1 LFLGASDVESP
12 GKNASLV
19 SARPLDEG
27 MALRLLFEGT
37 ARETGEAFFR
47 ALVQNLARALGTVG
61 AWVTEYDPER
71 RRLRALAFWLKDRF
85 IPWEA
90 SIDGT
95 PCARV
100 IDGGRL
106 LLYPERVLDIYPDEP
121 DLRAVG
127 AVSYMGVPL
136 EENDGTVLG
145 HLAVLDTRPMPEEPR
160 LLTVFQLFAQRAAA
174 ELRRLRAE
182 ARVRE
187 REEKLTRLVDGAM
200 DAIVELDEA
209 LRVTHV
215 NAAAE
220 KIFGQPSERLLGID
234 FRRLLAASEAA
245 RLEDLVRALDGGGA
259 GPASLWIPGGLR
271 ARTGNGTEFPAE
283 ATLSR
288 HRRQEKLFHTLILR
302 DVNDRIL
309 AEEKIRALTA
319 QACVLQEEL
328 RTLGNFGE
336 ILGKSEVLGRV
347 LEEVEQVADTDASVL
362 ILGETGTG
370 KELIA
375 RAIHA
380 RSSRR
385 ERPMVAVNCAAIPKD
400 LVESELF
407 GHEKGAFTGAT
418 ARREGRFA
426 LADGGTV
433 FLDELGELPQEIQVK
448 LLRVLQE
455 GEFEPVGSSSTRKV
469 DVRVISA
476 TSRDLASMRKSGA
489 FREDLYYRLSVFPI
503 RLPALR
509 ERGQDVLLLAQAF
522 AERFAKKMG
531 RTVASLTE
539 DGRRRLLAYDW
550 PGNVRELANV
560 IERAVITSRDGRL
573 DLERAIPESSLPP
586 APASVSGAP
595 EVIRTA
601 QELGELER
609 QNLLRAL
616 DAAGWRVAGPQGAA
630 ARLGMKPSTLA
641 SRIKALGLERPAQEQ

>member
-1 LFLGASDVESP
+1 VESP
-12 GKNASLV
+12 SQDASPV
-19 SARPLDEG
+19 GARPLDEG

-37 ARETGEAFFR
+37 ARETGEPFFR
-47 ALVQNLARALGTVG
+47 ALVQNLARALGTKG

-71 RRLRALAFWLKDRF
+71 RHLRALAFWLEDRF

-90 SIDGT
+90 AIDGT

-106 LLYPERVLDIYPDEP
+106 LLYSDCVLDLYPEEP
-121 DLRAVG
+121 DLRRVG

-136 EENDGTVLG
+136 EDPDGTVLG

-160 LLTVFQLFAQRAAA
+160 LLNVFQLFAQRASG
-174 ELRRLRAE
+174 ELGRLRAE

-200 DAIVELDEA
+200 DAIVELDET
-209 LRVTHV
+209 LCVTHV

-220 KIFGQPSERLLGID
+220 RIFGRQDLLGTD
-234 FRRLLAASEAA
+234 FRSLLAAAEGA
-245 RLEDLVRALDGGGA
+245 RLEDLVRSLDAGA

-271 ARTGNGTEFPAE
+271 ARTGSGTEFPAE

-288 HRRQEKLFHTLILR
+288 HRRGERLFHTLILR

-309 AEEKIRALTA
+309 AEEKIRVLTA
-319 QACVLQEEL
+319 QASVLQEEL

-336 ILGKSEVLGRV
+336 ILGQSEALRTV
-347 LEEVEQVADTDASVL
+347 LEDVEQVADTDASVL
-362 ILGETGTG
+362 VLGETGTG

-380 RSSRR
+380 RSKRR
-385 ERPMVAVNCAAIPKD
+385 ERPLVAVNCAAIPKD

-426 LADGGTV
+426 LADGGTI
-433 FLDELGELPQEIQVK
+433 FLDELGELPPEIQVK

-455 GEFEPVGSSSTRKV
+455 GEFEPVGSSRPCKV

-476 TSRDLASMRKSGA
+476 TSRDLAAMRKAGT

-503 RLPALR
+503 RLPPLR
-509 ERGQDVLLLAQAF
+509 ERGEDVLLLAQAF
-522 AERFAKKMG
+522 AERFAQKMG
-531 RTVASLTE
+531 RSVGPLSE
-539 DGRRRLLAYDW
+539 GGRRRLLGYDW

-573 DLERAIPESSLPP
+573 DLERAIPDADP
-586 APASVSGAP
+586 APRGAGGA

-601 QELGELER
+601 QELLELER
-609 QNLLRAL
+609 ENLLRAL
-616 DAAGWRVAGPQGAA
+616 DAAGWQVAGPEGAA
-630 ARLGMKPSTLA
+630 ARLGMKASTLA
-641 SRIKALGLERPAQEQ
+641 SRIKALGLERPAR

>member
-1 LFLGASDVESP
+1 
-12 GKNASLV
+12 
-19 SARPLDEG
+19 

-90 SIDGT
+90 AIDGT

-106 LLYPERVLDIYPDEP
+106 LLVPDRVLDIYPDEP
-121 DLRAVG
+121 DLSALG

-136 EENDGTVLG
+136 EDSDGTVLG

-174 ELRRLRAE
+174 ELQRLRAE

-215 NAAAE
+215 NTAAE
-220 KIFGQPSERLLGID
+220 KIFGQSGERLLGSD
-234 FRRLLAASEAA
+234 FRRLLATPDAT
-245 RLEDLVRALDGGGA
+245 RLEGLVRSLDGVAA

-271 ARTGNGTEFPAE
+271 ARTGNEREFPAE

-288 HRRQEKLFHTLILR
+288 HRRHGKPFHTLVLR

-319 QACVLQEEL
+319 QASALQEDL

-336 ILGKSEVLGRV
+336 ILGTSAALHRV
-347 LEEVEQVADTDASVL
+347 LEDVEQVAGTDASVL

-370 KELIA
+370 KELVA

-380 RSSRR
+380 RSARR

-407 GHEKGAFTGAT
+407 GHEKGAFTGAA
-418 ARREGRFA
+418 ARRDGRFA
-426 LADGGTV
+426 LADGGTI
-433 FLDELGELPQEIQVK
+433 FLDELGELPSEIQVK

-455 GEFEPVGSSSTRKV
+455 GELTPVGSSSTRKV

-476 TSRDLASMRKSGA
+476 TSRDLAAMRKTSA

-509 ERGQDVLLLAQAF
+509 ERGEDVLLLAQAF

-531 RTVASLTE
+531 RAVAPLTE
-539 DGRRRLLAYDW
+539 TCRGRLLAYDW

-573 DLERAIPESSLPP
+573 DLERAIPEPDPVP
-586 APASVSGAP
+586 AAAPGTAP
-595 EVIRTA
+595 ENIRTA
-601 QELGELER
+601 QELVELER
-609 QNLLRAL
+609 LR
-616 DAAGWRVAGPQGAA
+616 
-630 ARLGMKPSTLA
+630 
-641 SRIKALGLERPAQEQ
+641 